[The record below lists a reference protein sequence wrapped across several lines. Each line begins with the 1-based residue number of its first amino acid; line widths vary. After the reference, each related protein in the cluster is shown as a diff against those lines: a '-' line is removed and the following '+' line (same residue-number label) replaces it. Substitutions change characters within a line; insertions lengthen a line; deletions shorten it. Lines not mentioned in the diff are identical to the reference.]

1 MEFQHERERI
11 FALDEQGKL
20 VAEVTFPV
28 SEGVADIDH
37 TFVEQSLRAQGVA
50 GQLLD
55 AAVRQI
61 RWRACVPRQPVA
73 TRQSGSRST
82 LISLI
87 CFNSPARRTTCSRPS
102 FLLLQFVV

>member
-37 TFVEQSLRAQGVA
+37 TFVDQSLRGQGVA
-50 GQLLD
+50 GQLLE

-61 RWRACVPRQPVA
+61 RAEGLRAKA
-73 TRQSGSRST
+73 
-82 LISLI
+82 
-87 CFNSPARRTTCSRPS
+87 TCSYAVKWFGEHPDQS
-102 FLLLQFVV
+102 DLL

>member
-20 VAEVTFPV
+20 VAAVTFPV

-37 TFVEQSLRAQGVA
+37 TFVDQSLRGQGVA
-50 GQLLD
+50 GQLLE

-61 RWRACVPRQPVA
+61 RAEGLRAKA
-73 TRQSGSRST
+73 
-82 LISLI
+82 
-87 CFNSPARRTTCSRPS
+87 TCSYAVKWFEEHPDQS
-102 FLLLQFVV
+102 DLL

>member
-1 MEFQHERERI
+1 MEFQHERERN

-37 TFVEQSLRAQGVA
+37 TFVDQSLRGQGVA

-61 RWRACVPRQPVA
+61 RMEGLRAKA
-73 TRQSGSRST
+73 
-82 LISLI
+82 
-87 CFNSPARRTTCSRPS
+87 TCSYAAKWFKEHPDQS
-102 FLLLQFVV
+102 DLL

>member
-37 TFVEQSLRAQGVA
+37 TFVDQSLRGQGGA

-61 RWRACVPRQPVA
+61 RMEGLRAKA
-73 TRQSGSRST
+73 
-82 LISLI
+82 
-87 CFNSPARRTTCSRPS
+87 TCSYAAKWFKEHPDQS
-102 FLLLQFVV
+102 DLL

>member
-37 TFVEQSLRAQGVA
+37 TFVDQSLRGQGVA

-61 RWRACVPRQPVA
+61 RREGLRAKA
-73 TRQSGSRST
+73 
-82 LISLI
+82 
-87 CFNSPARRTTCSRPS
+87 TCSYAAKWFKEHPDQS
-102 FLLLQFVV
+102 DLL

>member
-37 TFVEQSLRAQGVA
+37 TFVDQSLRGQGVA
-50 GQLLD
+50 GQLLE

-61 RWRACVPRQPVA
+61 RAEGLRAKA
-73 TRQSGSRST
+73 TCGYAVKGFGEHPDQSD
-82 LISLI
+82 
-87 CFNSPARRTTCSRPS
+87 
-102 FLLLQFVV
+102 LL

>member
-20 VAEVTFPV
+20 VAEFTFPV

-37 TFVEQSLRAQGVA
+37 TFVDQSLRGQGVA

-61 RWRACVPRQPVA
+61 RMEGLRAKA
-73 TRQSGSRST
+73 
-82 LISLI
+82 
-87 CFNSPARRTTCSRPS
+87 TCSYAAKWFKEHPDQS
-102 FLLLQFVV
+102 DLL

>member
-11 FALDEQGKL
+11 YALDEQGKL
-20 VAEVTFPV
+20 VSEVTFPV

-37 TFVEQSLRAQGVA
+37 TFVDQSLRGQGVA

-61 RWRACVPRQPVA
+61 RMEGLRAKA
-73 TRQSGSRST
+73 
-82 LISLI
+82 
-87 CFNSPARRTTCSRPS
+87 TCSYAAKWFKEHPDQS
-102 FLLLQFVV
+102 DLL

>member
-37 TFVEQSLRAQGVA
+37 TFVDQSLRGQGVA
-50 GQLLD
+50 GQLVQ
-55 AAVRQI
+55 AALAQI
-61 RWRACVPRQPVA
+61 RERGG
-73 TRQSGSRST
+73 T
-82 LISLI
+82 
-87 CFNSPARRTTCSRPS
+87 PAATCSYAAHWLSTHPQHS
-102 FLLLQFVV
+102 

>member
-37 TFVEQSLRAQGVA
+37 TFVDQSLWGQGVA

-61 RWRACVPRQPVA
+61 RMEGLRAKA
-73 TRQSGSRST
+73 
-82 LISLI
+82 
-87 CFNSPARRTTCSRPS
+87 TCSYAAKWFKEHPDQS
-102 FLLLQFVV
+102 DLL

>member
-37 TFVEQSLRAQGVA
+37 TFVDQSLRAQGVA

-61 RWRACVPRQPVA
+61 RMEGLRAKA
-73 TRQSGSRST
+73 
-82 LISLI
+82 
-87 CFNSPARRTTCSRPS
+87 TCSYAAKWFKEHPDQS
-102 FLLLQFVV
+102 DLL

>member
-37 TFVEQSLRAQGVA
+37 TFVDQSLRGQGVA
-50 GQLLD
+50 RP
-55 AAVRQI
+55 AAGCC
-61 RWRACVPRQPVA
+61 RAADPD
-73 TRQSGSRST
+73 GG
-82 LISLI
+82 
-87 CFNSPARRTTCSRPS
+87 PACQGN
-102 FLLLQFVV
+102 L

>member
-37 TFVEQSLRAQGVA
+37 TFVDQSLRGQGVA

-55 AAVRQI
+55 VAVRQI
-61 RWRACVPRQPVA
+61 RMEGLRAKA
-73 TRQSGSRST
+73 
-82 LISLI
+82 
-87 CFNSPARRTTCSRPS
+87 TCSYAAKWFKEHPDQS
-102 FLLLQFVV
+102 DLL

>member
-37 TFVEQSLRAQGVA
+37 TFVDQALRGQGVA

-61 RWRACVPRQPVA
+61 RMEGLRAKA
-73 TRQSGSRST
+73 
-82 LISLI
+82 
-87 CFNSPARRTTCSRPS
+87 TCSYAAKWFKEHPDQS
-102 FLLLQFVV
+102 DLL

>member
-1 MEFQHERERI
+1 MEFQYERERI

-37 TFVEQSLRAQGVA
+37 TFVDQSLRGQGVA
-50 GQLLD
+50 GQLLE

-61 RWRACVPRQPVA
+61 RAEGLRAKA
-73 TRQSGSRST
+73 
-82 LISLI
+82 
-87 CFNSPARRTTCSRPS
+87 TCSYAVKWFEEHPDQS
-102 FLLLQFVV
+102 DLL

>member
-37 TFVEQSLRAQGVA
+37 TFVDQSLRGPGVA

-61 RWRACVPRQPVA
+61 RMEGLRAKA
-73 TRQSGSRST
+73 
-82 LISLI
+82 
-87 CFNSPARRTTCSRPS
+87 TCSYAAKWFKEHPDQS
-102 FLLLQFVV
+102 DLL

>member
-37 TFVEQSLRAQGVA
+37 TFVDQSLRGQGVA

-55 AAVRQI
+55 AALRQI
-61 RWRACVPRQPVA
+61 RMEVLRAKA
-73 TRQSGSRST
+73 
-82 LISLI
+82 
-87 CFNSPARRTTCSRPS
+87 TCSYAAKWFKEHPDQS
-102 FLLLQFVV
+102 DLL

>member
-11 FALDEQGKL
+11 FALDGQGKL

-37 TFVEQSLRAQGVA
+37 TFVEQSLRGQGVA

-61 RWRACVPRQPVA
+61 RMEGLRAKA
-73 TRQSGSRST
+73 
-82 LISLI
+82 
-87 CFNSPARRTTCSRPS
+87 TCSYAAKWFKEHPDQS
-102 FLLLQFVV
+102 DLL

>member
-1 MEFQHERERI
+1 MVFQHERVRI

-37 TFVEQSLRAQGVA
+37 TFVDQSLRGQGVA

-61 RWRACVPRQPVA
+61 RMEGLRAKA
-73 TRQSGSRST
+73 
-82 LISLI
+82 
-87 CFNSPARRTTCSRPS
+87 TCSYAAKWFNEHPDQS
-102 FLLLQFVV
+102 DLL

>member
-37 TFVEQSLRAQGVA
+37 TFVDQSLRGQGVA
-50 GQLLD
+50 GQLLE

-61 RWRACVPRQPVA
+61 RAEGLRAKA
-73 TRQSGSRST
+73 
-82 LISLI
+82 
-87 CFNSPARRTTCSRPS
+87 TCSYAVKWFEEHPDQS
-102 FLLLQFVV
+102 DLL

>member
-37 TFVEQSLRAQGVA
+37 TFVDESLRGQGTA
-50 GQLLD
+50 SKLLRQAVD
-55 AAVRQI
+55 SIRRQGKKARPVCSYAAA
-61 RWRACVPRQPVA
+61 WFEKHPEEKD
-73 TRQSGSRST
+73 
-82 LISLI
+82 
-87 CFNSPARRTTCSRPS
+87 
-102 FLLLQFVV
+102 LLEET

>member
-37 TFVEQSLRAQGVA
+37 TFVDQSLRGQGVA

-61 RWRACVPRQPVA
+61 RMEGLRAKA
-73 TRQSGSRST
+73 
-82 LISLI
+82 
-87 CFNSPARRTTCSRPS
+87 TCSYAAQWFKEHPDQS
-102 FLLLQFVV
+102 DLL

>member
-11 FALDEQGKL
+11 FALDEHGKL

-37 TFVEQSLRAQGVA
+37 TFVDQSLRGQGVA

-61 RWRACVPRQPVA
+61 RMEGLRAKA
-73 TRQSGSRST
+73 
-82 LISLI
+82 
-87 CFNSPARRTTCSRPS
+87 TCSYAAKWFKEHPDQS
-102 FLLLQFVV
+102 DLL

>member
-37 TFVEQSLRAQGVA
+37 TFVDQSLRGQGVA

-61 RWRACVPRQPVA
+61 RMEGLRAKA
-73 TRQSGSRST
+73 
-82 LISLI
+82 
-87 CFNSPARRTTCSRPS
+87 TCSYAAKS
-102 FLLLQFVV
+102 FKEHPDQSDLL